1 MINMHHAHLMA
12 SDIETTIAFWREGFG
27 AEVAYDVTFAGSRNV
42 FLRVGTGRIHL
53 YDQAPKTVGQGTVHH
68 VGIQTD
74 ELEMVVERVRALGWS
89 VTKIRT
95 EPTAS
100 YAMAKGPDDLLI
112 EIFQPDPTHVPAHLH
127 EFFGLPAAS

>member
-12 SDIETTIAFWREGFG
+12 SDIETTIAFWRDGFD
-27 AEVAYDVTFAGSRNV
+27 AEVAYDVTFAGARNV

-74 ELEMVVERVRALGWS
+74 ELEAVVERVRALGWS
-89 VTKIRT
+89 VTDIRT
-95 EPTAS
+95 EPTAA
-100 YAMAKGPDDLLI
+100 YAMVKGPDNLLV
-112 EIFQPDPTHVPAHLH
+112 ETFQPDPAQVPAHLH
-127 EFFGLPAAS
+127 EFFGVSSVS